1 MNIMRKD
8 IPLKLYKYFGPER
21 NLFFNDLRVRFSQ
34 LGSFNDPFGGRPD
47 IRTLAKG
54 EDYHIAP

>member
-34 LGSFNDPFGGRPD
+34 LGSFNDPFEGRPD
-47 IRTLAKG
+47 IRTLASG
-54 EDYHIAP
+54 QCDIAP